1 MKTWKK
7 IVHEV
12 SLISLFLGG
21 GLATWVYSQGGLT
34 DLQNQNKSELDYVKK
49 EVDNFNKI
57 DIKSSSYNVLIQ
69 SSEVNKA
76 TLSYYQKIKNTI
88 DTTVKYGQLTIND
101 NNSKL
106 DSTSKKHI
114 NFFELKDLISLSS
127 AIDQEVRKQTIIITL
142 PKKQT
147 IDFLKVD
154 LATGNLDLSH
164 STVRQVDINLNMG
177 NLNFNKMIVS
187 NLKANLDVGSVDS
200 DNTLFTNADLSIAM
214 GEYSGNNLIFNGH
227 NKLDVTT
234 GEVEIAL
241 KDYTIN
247 VQADSHS
254 GEVDV
259 TNNLKNSKDNTLTI
273 TSDLGNITVE

>member
-57 DIKSSSYNVLIQ
+57 DIKSSSYKVLIQ
-69 SSEVNKA
+69 GSEVNKT

-88 DTTVKYGQLTIND
+88 DTTVKDSQLTIND

-114 NFFELKDLISLSS
+114 NFFKLKDLISLSS

-142 PKKQT
+142 PKKQS

-164 STVRQVDINLNMG
+164 STVRQVDINLNVG

-214 GEYSGNNLIFNGH
+214 GEFSGNNLIFNGH

>member
-88 DTTVKYGQLTIND
+88 DTTVKDGQLTIND

-106 DSTSKKHI
+106 DLTSKKHI

-214 GEYSGNNLIFNGH
+214 REYSGNNLIFNGH

>member
-88 DTTVKYGQLTIND
+88 DTTVKDGQLTIND

-187 NLKANLDVGSVDS
+187 NLKANLDVDSVDS